1 MCRVMFNIGGNANAN
16 AILGGGG
23 VGGGG
28 VNPLVFNS
36 RETLQGIVGII
47 FILTHKCCG
56 GPVRGQKILTLVFQ
70 SPTKNELF

>member
-36 RETLQGIVGII
+36 RETLQGIVGFSI
-47 FILTHKCCG
+47 
-56 GPVRGQKILTLVFQ
+56 
-70 SPTKNELF
+70 

>member
-23 VGGGG
+23 AGGGG

-36 RETLQGIVGII
+36 RETLQGIVGFSI
-47 FILTHKCCG
+47 
-56 GPVRGQKILTLVFQ
+56 
-70 SPTKNELF
+70 